1 MSGDAETWYYHRRW
15 DGFRQG
21 TIRIQLVFGAAT
33 AHALLYDKGVPA
45 TCRWVLD
52 HLPLTVPVVHVAW
65 SGDMVM
71 SAKPFPDGP
80 RAPENAVRLPRLGD
94 LTWDPKFGEICFT
107 YGTAEARLPSGEN
120 QLVVFGQVEE
130 GFDELAKYCR
140 ARRFEGLGEI
150 RMEALPTR
158 QSESSSRPKR

>member
-1 MSGDAETWYYHRRW
+1 MSDTAETWYFRRHW
-15 DGFRQG
+15 DGFRTG
-21 TIRIQLVFGAAT
+21 TARLRLVFGTGEAIAR
-33 AHALLYDKGVPA
+33 LFDEGVPE
-45 TCRWVLD
+45 TSRLVLG

-71 SAKPFPDGP
+71 SARPFPIGP
-80 RAPENAVRLPRLGD
+80 REPENAVRLPRPGD
-94 LTWDPKFGEICFT
+94 LTWDPKFGEICFA

-130 GFDELAKYCR
+130 GLEPFAAFCR

-150 RMEALPTR
+150 RIEAV
-158 QSESSSRPKR
+158 